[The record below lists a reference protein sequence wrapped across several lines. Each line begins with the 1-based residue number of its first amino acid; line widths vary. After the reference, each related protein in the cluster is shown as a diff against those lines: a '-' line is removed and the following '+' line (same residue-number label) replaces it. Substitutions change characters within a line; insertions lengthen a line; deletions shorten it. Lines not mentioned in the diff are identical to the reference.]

1 MKLSFTSCLS
11 TIRTTALGL
20 LLSGLLTQSY
30 ATTFTVTSTSDAG
43 AGSLRAAITAAN
55 ADAATPHVINFNI
68 SGSGVQTITLAT
80 NLPAITRTTTINGYS
95 QPLASAGTFLTRN
108 ILIQLI
114 VPSTQSSGITV
125 DASNVVISGLNVVT
139 AYGDPTGSPAGIYH
153 GTNSVANNVWIW
165 GCNFGTN
172 AAGTLVDPG
181 HGGYSIATYGNTT
194 GPGAASTVSGWVVGT
209 DGNGTNDAFEG
220 NIFAPPTVTT
230 SNVDLFRIFSA
241 DNFVIAGNY
250 FGLSAD
256 GLTPLRA
263 FNSTHAQNYGIAM
276 SNCIGFR
283 IGTDGNGTSDQIERN
298 IFAGITGEGVTILG
312 NPPSGN
318 YNGDSRWPNR
328 PNGNNLIAGNY
339 FGTDKNGSGTDAGLA
354 NRTGISLRGATY
366 ATVGSLTNSIM
377 RNVIVQSFSRGILI
391 RGERYGTVSS
401 TSQFNHVYGNYIGVL
416 ADGVTASPNAI
427 GVVVNHNNLLLSGE
441 ISVYKNEISQNIIA
455 NNTGMGIAVN
465 PSANSSG
472 QLGLVYDNTFSKNSI
487 YGNGALGINLGSTT
501 NDFAVTP
508 NDGTLNAPTNTNA
521 NRNMDYGIIKT
532 ASLSGNNLAID
543 GFIGISAAG
552 TPNFGAGAIVEFF
565 IADNTPANQNGERF
579 AGDGQSLPHGEGR
592 TYLGTLTANANG
604 LFSGTLDVSGKGFVA
619 GTSYITN
626 TATEMA
632 ATGSTSEFGV
642 NVTPLAIAG
651 TVVIDGNGFSDNTV
665 GGTGTNAGGTL
676 FAALYDN
683 TTGQVVDVVSVNPD
697 GTYNFTGAI
706 SSTNYSIYLTTTAP
720 TEGQTATPTVTLPAG
735 MNNTGEVNCATA
747 GCTGSDGTPDGVLNL
762 GVLSSNTPNT
772 VFGLNSGPVAG
783 NDTGNGITGSSVS
796 VNPLSNDSDTDGTID
811 AESVSLV
818 APSGATGI
826 VTDANGDITSMTITG
841 EGIWTVD
848 PTTGAITFT
857 PQSGFTGNPTVV
869 QYTVDDNAGIASN
882 PASVTITYTAPST
895 VSISGNVFH
904 DANGNTVVDGGET
917 LGTLP
922 TPLYVYLVNSSGE
935 IVDAA
940 TIGSGGSYLLDGVP
954 NQSYTLE
961 LSTTVYPVGTNV
973 NTTPIDN
980 TLPTGLVP
988 TGENGNSNTGSGDGT
1003 PNGVLAVT
1011 VGSGNVS
1018 NQNFGI
1024 DSQPN
1029 SNIVSHILTSQP
1041 ASNDE
1046 ILLNGIASP
1055 LPTGSDAEDG
1065 AYAGGT
1071 GTTNDPRG
1079 VVITSLPTHG
1089 ELWYYGFGVPV
1100 LVSATDVANGT
1111 LFSDPSLFSLILTGT
1126 GYNSTTFEYAY
1137 VDAAGVVDPTPAS
1150 YTISWGNPL
1159 PVKLVNFVARLEN
1172 SVSRLAWSTA
1182 QEVNSDY
1189 FEVQHSLDA
1198 KHWTALGR
1206 VTARGESSVKKDYSY
1221 EHVDLNDG
1229 LNYYRLKMVDKDGTF
1244 AMSSIRSLRL
1254 ENSGHVSL
1262 YPNPA
1267 SDRFVLKDLDLSKV
1281 KSVKVLNTAGIT
1293 VWENAGVLSGQGIK
1307 ISLADGLY
1315 LVRIEKVDGSR
1326 EILKLMVSK

>member
-30 ATTFTVTSTSDAG
+30 ATTFTVTSTADAG

-55 ADAATPHVINFNI
+55 ADAASPHVINFNI

-80 NLPAITRTTTINGYS
+80 NLPAITRPTTINGYS

-108 ILIQLI
+108 ILIQII
-114 VPSTQSSGITV
+114 VPSTQSNGITV
-125 DASNVVISGLNVVT
+125 NASNVVISGMNIVT
-139 AYGDPTGSPAGIYH
+139 AYGDPSGSPVGIFH
-153 GTNSVANNVWIW
+153 GPSSPTANNMWIW

-172 AAGTLVDPG
+172 AAGTAVHPG

-220 NIFAPPTVTT
+220 NIFAPPAVTT
-230 SNVDLFRIFSA
+230 SDVDLFRIFSA

-250 FGLSAD
+250 FGMSAD

-263 FNSTHAQNYGIAM
+263 FNSANAPNYGIAM
-276 SNCIGFR
+276 ANCIGFR
-283 IGTDGNGTSDQIERN
+283 IGTDGNGTSDGLEKN
-298 IFAGITGEGVTILG
+298 IFTTTSTAVAILG

-318 YNGDSRWPNR
+318 YSGSVSWPNR

-339 FGTDKNGSGTDAGLA
+339 FGTDKDG
-354 NRTGISLRGATY
+354 TGISPGLRVVIGVELRGATY
-366 ATVGSLTNSIM
+366 ATIGSLTNAAM
-377 RNVIVQSFSRGILI
+377 RNVFVNATTAGITI
-391 RGERYGTVSS
+391 TGSKYGVSAAG
-401 TSQFNHVYGNYIGVL
+401 QYNNVYGNYIGVL
-416 ADGVTASPNAI
+416 ADGSTPLA
-427 GVVVNHNNLLLSGE
+427 NLNGINVGGNTILDPGDVM
-441 ISVYKNEISQNIIA
+441 VYKNNIKGNIIA
-455 NNTGMGIAVN
+455 NNTNGGIQVR
-465 PSANSSG
+465 PSTGSG
-472 QLGLVYDNTFSKNSI
+472 FLNYDNTLSQNSI
-487 YGNGALGINLGSTT
+487 YANGSVGINLRTSPTETG
-501 NDFAVTP
+501 VTP
-508 NDGTLNAPTNTNA
+508 NDGILQAPSTTNV
-521 NRNMDYGIIKT
+521 NRQMDYGIIKT

-543 GFIGISAAG
+543 GFIGINAAG
-552 TPNFGAGAIVEFF
+552 TTNFGAGAIVEFF

-579 AGDGQSLPHGEGR
+579 IGDGQSLPHGEGR

-604 LFSGTLDVSGKGFVA
+604 LFSGTIDVTGKGFVA

-651 TVVIDGNGFSDNTV
+651 TVVIDGNGLSDNTV

-735 MNNTGEVNCATA
+735 MSNTGEVNCATA

-895 VSISGNVFH
+895 VSIGGNVFH
-904 DANGNTVVDGGET
+904 DANGNTIVDGGET

-935 IVDAA
+935 VVDAA
-940 TIGSGGSYLLDGVP
+940 TVGSGGSYLLDGAP
-954 NQSYTLE
+954 NQLYTLE

-988 TGENGNSNTGSGDGT
+988 TGENGNNNTGSGDGT

-1315 LVRIEKVDGSR
+1315 LVHIEKVDGSR